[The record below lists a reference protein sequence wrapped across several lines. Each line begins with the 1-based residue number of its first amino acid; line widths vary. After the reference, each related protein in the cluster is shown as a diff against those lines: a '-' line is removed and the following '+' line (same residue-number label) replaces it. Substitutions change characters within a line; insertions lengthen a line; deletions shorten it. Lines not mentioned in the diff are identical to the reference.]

1 MTSHHTHIQAQ
12 AISQVVRKFYLVVRL
27 LPPRIY
33 LLMQVQDHDISVSC
47 YDFHLLHC
55 GVVAYDPEAAR
66 DGAPPSF
73 PAAQGSNGV
82 SGFASVAVAPLAM
95 LAVSLVGGQPSRTNT
110 VALPLRALPVLRIG
124 CHAINL

>member
-47 YDFHLLHC
+47 YDFHLLHY
-55 GVVAYDPEAAR
+55 GVIAYDPEATR
-66 DGAPPSF
+66 DSAPPSL

-82 SGFASVAVAPLAM
+82 SGFTSVAMALLAM
-95 LAVSLVGGQPSRTNT
+95 LAVSLVRGWPSWTNII
-110 VALPLRALPVLRIG
+110 ALSLRALPVLQIG